1 MRRWLRL
8 TFGPVFW
15 IVAVQIGWT
24 VALVGW
30 IVYFVDRR
38 SRLQHEGWHPL
49 VWGILLFALMFAGV
63 TGIVVH
69 FSRQVA
75 LNRAVKDF
83 VSQVSH
89 DLRSPLTIVKLHL
102 ETLRLRSL
110 TPEQRADCL
119 GTALAELGR
128 LESEIEGILTASRI
142 ERARLK
148 LAAQPLE
155 LKAFLSGYALEK
167 SKAVGVLGGSLT
179 FEPSRAPELVAR
191 ADPDLLRQL
200 LDNLVDNAFTH
211 CQKGVDVQLSLGE
224 QGRCAVI
231 SVSDDGPGLEQK
243 QLRKVF
249 RMFYRAPGSRHSKGT
264 GLGLFIVAGI
274 ARAHG
279 GEAWAES
286 PGPGKGCTFRVA
298 LPLASVEVAA

>member
-15 IVAVQIGWT
+15 IVAVQTGWT
-24 VALVGW
+24 VALIGW

-38 SRLQHEGWHPL
+38 SRLEHEGWHPL

-119 GTALAELGR
+119 GTALSELGR
-128 LESEIEGILTASRI
+128 LESGIEGILTASRI

-148 LAAQPLE
+148 LSAQPLK
-155 LKAFLSGYALEK
+155 LKPFLSAYSQEK
-167 SKAVGVLGGSLT
+167 AKSAAVLGGTLA
-179 FEPSRAPELVAR
+179 FDPARAPDLVAR

-211 CQKGVDVQLSLGE
+211 CQKGVEVQLSLGE

-231 SVSDDGPGLEQK
+231 GVCDNGPGLEQRY
-243 QLRKVF
+243 LRKVF

-279 GEAWAES
+279 GSAWAES
-286 PGPGKGCTFRVA
+286 PGPGKGCAFRVA
-298 LPLASVEVAA
+298 LPLALTEASA